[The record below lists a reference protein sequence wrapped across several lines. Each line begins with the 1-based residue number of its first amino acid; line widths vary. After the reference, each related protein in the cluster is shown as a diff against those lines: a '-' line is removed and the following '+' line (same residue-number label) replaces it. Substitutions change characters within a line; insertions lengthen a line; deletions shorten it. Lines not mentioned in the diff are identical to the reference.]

1 MEDKLFFIN
10 DDINYIDEKPT
21 TDDLIR
27 KIIEWAEE
35 RKIDNPILQYAK
47 VNEEIGEIAHELTR
61 NRRNSMELIDALG
74 DSFVTLIILTNILGY
89 DVNGVIAAAYGVI
102 KDRKGETVDGTFI
115 KNE

>member
-1 MEDKLFFIN
+1 MEDKKYFVN
-10 DDINYIDEKPT
+10 ENVNYTTPT
-21 TDDLIR
+21 TDELIA
-27 KIIEWAEE
+27 KIISWAKD

-61 NRRNSMELIDALG
+61 NHRNSTELVDALG

-89 DVNGVIAAAYGVI
+89 DVNGVISSAYEVI
-102 KDRKGETVDGTFI
+102 KDRKGKTVDGSFI

>member
-1 MEDKLFFIN
+1 MEDKIYFVN
-10 DDINYIDEKPT
+10 ENVDYTTPT
-21 TDDLIR
+21 TDELIA
-27 KIIEWAEE
+27 KIISWAKD

-61 NRRNSMELIDALG
+61 NRRSSTELMDALG

-89 DVNGVIAAAYGVI
+89 DVNGVISSAYEVI
-102 KDRKGETVDGTFI
+102 KDRKGKTVDGSFI

>member
-1 MEDKLFFIN
+1 MSENLYNKDL
-10 DDINYIDEKPT
+10 DELV
-21 TDDLIR
+21 DL
-27 KIIEWAEE
+27 IIEWAEE

-74 DSFVTLIILTNILGY
+74 DSFVTLIILTDILGY
-89 DVNGVIAAAYGVI
+89 DVNGVIAAAYEVI
-102 KDRKGETVDGTFI
+102 KDRKGKTVDGSFI

>member
-1 MEDKLFFIN
+1 MEDKLKYFIN
-10 DDINYIDEKPT
+10 QDVDYTTPT
-21 TDDLIR
+21 TDELIA
-27 KIIEWAEE
+27 KIISWAKD

-61 NRRNSMELIDALG
+61 NHRNSMELSDALG

-89 DVNGVIAAAYGVI
+89 DVNGVISAAYEVI
-102 KDRKGETVDGTFI
+102 KDRKGKTVDGSFI

>member
-1 MEDKLFFIN
+1 MENKLFFIN

-21 TDDLIR
+21 TDELIR

-74 DSFVTLIILTNILGY
+74 DSFVTLIILTDILGY
-89 DVNGVIAAAYGVI
+89 DVNGVIAAAYEVI

>member
-1 MEDKLFFIN
+1 MKDIKYFISED
-10 DDINYIDEKPT
+10 IDYTTPT
-21 TDDLIR
+21 TDELIE
-27 KIIEWAEE
+27 KIISWAKD

-61 NRRNSMELIDALG
+61 NHRNSTELMDALG

-89 DVNGVIAAAYGVI
+89 DVNGVISSAYEVI
-102 KDRKGETVDGTFI
+102 KDRKGKTVDGSFI

>member
-1 MEDKLFFIN
+1 MEDKKYFIN
-10 DDINYIDEKPT
+10 ENIDYIKPT
-21 TDDLIR
+21 TDELIE
-27 KIIEWAEE
+27 KIISWAED

-61 NRRNSMELIDALG
+61 NRRNSTELVDALG

-89 DVNGVIAAAYGVI
+89 DVNGVILSAYEVI
-102 KDRKGETVDGTFI
+102 KDRKGKTVDGSFI

>member
-1 MEDKLFFIN
+1 MEDKIYFLN
-10 DDINYIDEKPT
+10 ENVDYTTPT
-21 TDDLIR
+21 TDELIK
-27 KIIEWAEE
+27 KIISWAED

-61 NRRNSMELIDALG
+61 NRKNSTELMDALG

-89 DVNGVIAAAYGVI
+89 DVNGVISSAYEVI
-102 KDRKGETVDGTFI
+102 KDRKGKTVDGSFI

>member
-1 MEDKLFFIN
+1 MK
-10 DDINYIDEKPT
+10 DIKYFTNENVDYTTPT
-21 TDDLIR
+21 TDELIK
-27 KIIEWAEE
+27 KIISWAED

-61 NRRNSMELIDALG
+61 NRKNSTELVDALG

-89 DVNGVIAAAYGVI
+89 DVNGVISSAYEVI
-102 KDRKGETVDGTFI
+102 KDRKGKTVDGSFI

>member
-1 MEDKLFFIN
+1 MKDIKYFVNED
-10 DDINYIDEKPT
+10 IDYTTPT
-21 TDDLIR
+21 TDELIK
-27 KIIEWAEE
+27 KIISWAED

-61 NRRNSMELIDALG
+61 NRRNSTELVDALG

-89 DVNGVIAAAYGVI
+89 DVNGVILSAYEVI
-102 KDRKGETVDGTFI
+102 KDRKGKTVDGSFI

>member
-1 MEDKLFFIN
+1 MEDKKYFIN
-10 DDINYIDEKPT
+10 ENVDYIKPT
-21 TDDLIR
+21 TDELIE
-27 KIIEWAEE
+27 KIISWAED

-89 DVNGVIAAAYGVI
+89 DVNGVISAAYEVI
-102 KDRKGETVDGTFI
+102 KDRKGKTVDGTFI

>member
-10 DDINYIDEKPT
+10 DDINYIDEKPS

-74 DSFVTLIILTNILGY
+74 DSFVTLIILTDILGY
-89 DVNGVIAAAYGVI
+89 DVNGVIAAAYEVI
-102 KDRKGETVDGTFI
+102 KDRKGKTVDGSFI

>member
-1 MEDKLFFIN
+1 MEDKIYFVN
-10 DDINYIDEKPT
+10 ENVDYTTPT
-21 TDDLIR
+21 TDELIA
-27 KIIEWAEE
+27 KIISWAKD

-61 NRRNSMELIDALG
+61 NRRNSTELVDALG

-89 DVNGVIAAAYGVI
+89 DVNSVISSAYEVI
-102 KDRKGETVDGTFI
+102 KDRKGKTVDGSFI

>member
-1 MEDKLFFIN
+1 MKDKIYFVN
-10 DDINYIDEKPT
+10 ENVDYTTPT
-21 TDDLIR
+21 TDELIA
-27 KIIEWAEE
+27 KIISWAKD

-61 NRRNSMELIDALG
+61 NRRNSMELLDALG

-89 DVNGVIAAAYGVI
+89 DVNSVISSAYEVI
-102 KDRKGETVDGTFI
+102 KDRKGKTVDGSFI

>member
-1 MEDKLFFIN
+1 MEDKIYFVN
-10 DDINYIDEKPT
+10 ENVDYTTPT
-21 TDDLIR
+21 TDELIT
-27 KIIEWAEE
+27 KIISWAKD

-61 NRRNSMELIDALG
+61 SRRNSIELVDALG

-89 DVNGVIAAAYGVI
+89 DVNGVISSAYEVI
-102 KDRKGETVDGTFI
+102 KDRKGKTVDGSFI